1 MNASATD
8 IASANLVSSMLQQH
22 AGRLRA
28 FVSARVPASDV
39 DDVLQSAAMRA
50 VEHASS
56 LQDPARVMPWLYR
69 LHRNLIADMFRQQ
82 ASYQRKLE
90 ATTAE
95 TEQNEP
101 VIEICD
107 CSVAQA
113 KRLHTNY
120 AAILSAVDFGNA
132 TVAEAASELG
142 ISVNNATV
150 RLHRARKALR
160 QAMFEHCGV
169 KSMREC
175 LDCRCVS
182 EGCCST

>member
-1 MNASATD
+1 MNAGATD
-8 IASANLVSSMLQQH
+8 IANDDLVPRMLQQH

-28 FVSARVPASDV
+28 FVSARVPASEV

-82 ASYQRKLE
+82 ASHQRKLE
-90 ATTAE
+90 ATAE
-95 TEQNEP
+95 TDQSEP
-101 VIEICD
+101 VIDICD
-107 CSVAQA
+107 CSIAQA
-113 KRLHTNY
+113 KGLHPNY
-120 AAILSAVDFGNA
+120 AAVLSAVDFGNA
-132 TVAEAASELG
+132 TLTEAASELG

-160 QAMFEHCGV
+160 QAMFDHCGV
-169 KSMREC
+169 TSMREC

>member
-8 IASANLVSSMLQQH
+8 LANNDLVSRMLQQH

-28 FVSARVPASDV
+28 FVSARVPASEV
-39 DDVLQSAAMRA
+39 DDVLQTGAMRA
-50 VEHASS
+50 VERAGS
-56 LQDPARVMPWLYR
+56 LKDPARVLPWLYR

-82 ASYQRKLE
+82 ASHQRKLE
-90 ATTAE
+90 ATAE
-95 TEQNEP
+95 IEQSESI
-101 VIEICD
+101 VEICD

-120 AAILSAVDFGNA
+120 AEVLSLVDFGNG
-132 TVAEAASELG
+132 TLEDAASELG
-142 ISVNNATV
+142 ISVNNVTV

-160 QAMFEHCGV
+160 QAMLDHCGV
-169 KSMREC
+169 ESMRDC

-182 EGCCST
+182 EGCCAT